1 MFETSGDV
9 LNLVLSICIV
19 ALTFFLCWG
28 IYYFLVAV
36 QKWYRITKKVEHG
49 VDEVEDIIETV
60 KDKLHGSASYL
71 LTLGDLAK
79 KIFEFARDKREE
91 YQEKRNDKAE
101 KNRNVK
107 SKVKSKSKK

>member
-9 LNLVLSICIV
+9 LNLVLSVCIV

-36 QKWYRITKKVEHG
+36 QKWYRITKKIEHS

-60 KDKLHGSASYL
+60 KDKLHGSAAYL
-71 LTLGDLAK
+71 LTLGDVAK
-79 KIFEFARDKREE
+79 KIFEFVRDKRED
-91 YQEKRNDKAE
+91 YQEKKNDKTE
-101 KNRNVK
+101 KNK
-107 SKVKSKSKK
+107 SSKSKIKNKK